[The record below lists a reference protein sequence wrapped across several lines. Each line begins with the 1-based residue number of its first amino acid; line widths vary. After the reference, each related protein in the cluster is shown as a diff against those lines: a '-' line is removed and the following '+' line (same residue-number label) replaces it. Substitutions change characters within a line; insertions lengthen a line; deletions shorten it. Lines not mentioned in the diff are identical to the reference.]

1 MKTNKIIIPFVALG
15 LAVVSCDDQMNYT
28 EDVTKDKDY
37 IESNFGRVGGFM
49 TKLYKA
55 VEYDFGQFNN
65 GAMSAC
71 ATDEA
76 EYSQLGNTIT
86 DFYNGAWSPTNAHAG
101 VWNNMYTAIQDANHY
116 IDFWQGLEFK
126 DYELDLNY
134 NAQMH
139 QYKNYY
145 YEARFLRAYFYF
157 TLNRYFGGVP
167 ILREDMSTSEMN
179 SLARNTSDEVFK
191 YIFDEIDAITGEDG
205 IISNYSD
212 LGEFALGSAETGRAT
227 RAAALALK
235 ARAAL
240 YWASPL
246 FNPTN
251 DTERYKYAAKC
262 YEDLFEECKA
272 NKMKLAQK
280 YSDLWGADN
289 YSKPQTSRE
298 IIYGYRYGA
307 ISSPGDSYIESHS
320 YPVGVQGGTGGNC
333 PTQDLVDAYEM
344 KNGKAINEEG
354 SGYDKNDPYKNRDPR
369 FAMTIAVNG
378 DKWPTY
384 SGTTP
389 LEIFHGGLN
398 GAPKTNATTTGY
410 YLKKLCDGAINF
422 AANSTYKKSK
432 HTYLNFRYGGAL
444 LDFAEAMFKAY
455 GDADAKPDGHT
466 MSAREAVNEVRNRA
480 GVKMPKITVSGD
492 EFWAKLQNERR
503 VELAFEGHRFWDVRR
518 WKEGPKWFSS
528 ITRCEIE
535 KNVDPEDETKVTY
548 TYKYTKANR
557 QWDDKYYFF
566 PIPQTE
572 RMKNPNLEQN
582 PGW

>member
-1 MKTNKIIIPFVALG
+1 MKANKIIIPLVAFG
-15 LAVVSCDDQMNYT
+15 IAFTSCKDDMDYNEY
-28 EDVTKDKDY
+28 VLKGKDY
-37 IESNFGRVGGFM
+37 VESNFGRVGGFM

-65 GAMSAC
+65 GAMSAS

-76 EYSQLGNTIT
+76 EFSQLGNTIT

-116 IDFWQGLEFK
+116 IDFWQGLEFL

-134 NAQMH
+134 NGKMH

-157 TLNRYFGGVP
+157 TLNKYFGGVP
-167 ILREDMSTSEMN
+167 IIKEGMTTDEINTMS
-179 SLARNTSDEVFK
+179 RNTSDEVFE
-191 YIFDEIDAITGEDG
+191 YIFSEIDEITGEDG
-205 IISNYSD
+205 IISDYSS
-212 LGEFALGSAETGRAT
+212 LGEFALGQAETGRAN

-246 FNPTN
+246 FNPTG

-262 YEDLFEECKA
+262 YEDLFEECKVI
-272 NKMKLAQK
+272 KKSLGTGAQS
-280 YSDLWGADN
+280 YPNLWSPSS
-289 YSKPQTSRE
+289 YTTPTIVRE
-298 IIYGYRYGA
+298 IIFGYRYGD
-307 ISSPGDSYIESHS
+307 ISNPGDNYVESHN
-320 YPVGVQGGTGGNC
+320 YPVGVQGGSGGNC

-344 KNGKAINEEG
+344 KNGKAIDEEG
-354 SGYDKNDPYKNRDPR
+354 SGYDAKNPYKNRDPR
-369 FAMTIAVNG
+369 LGFTIAVNG

-384 SGTTP
+384 SGATN
-389 LEIFHGGLN
+389 LEIFQGGLN
-398 GAPKTNATTTGY
+398 AAPLTNATTTGY
-410 YLKKLCDGAINF
+410 YLKKLCDGAINM
-422 AANSTYKKSK
+422 ASGSTYTRSK

-466 MSAREAVNEVRNRA
+466 MSAREAVNQVRNRA
-480 GVKMPKITVSGD
+480 GVKMPAITVNGD
-492 EFWAKLQNERR
+492 AFWAKLQNERR

-518 WKEGPKWFSS
+518 WKEGPKYFSS
-528 ITRCEIE
+528 IKRTTIT
-535 KNVDPEDETKVTY
+535 KEDDGTFTY
-548 TYKYTKANR
+548 TTTTVPR
-557 QWDDKYYFF
+557 MWDDKMYFF

-572 RMKNPNLEQN
+572 RMKNKNLAQN
-582 PGW
+582 PGWD